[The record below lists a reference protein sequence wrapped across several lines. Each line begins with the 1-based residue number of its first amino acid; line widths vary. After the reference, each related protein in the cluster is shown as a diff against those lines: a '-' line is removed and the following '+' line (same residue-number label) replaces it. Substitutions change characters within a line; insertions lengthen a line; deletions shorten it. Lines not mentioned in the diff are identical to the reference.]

1 MNVQTKTD
9 DLATALPAGV
19 YGETV
24 LSVEHYTDHLFRFTM
39 TRPAGFRFRSGEF
52 AMIGLMVDGKP
63 IYRAYSIASPAWADT
78 LEFFSIKVPGGPL
91 TQHLQK
97 IQPGDTVLMR
107 KKPTGTLVL
116 DALTPAKR
124 LYMFSTGTGIAPFA
138 SLIREPE
145 TFEKFDEVIL
155 THTCREVAELKY
167 GFDLVNEIENDE
179 LLSEVVGDKLR
190 HYATATREDFVRTG
204 RITDLIA
211 SGKLFEDLGVPVLN
225 PETDRAMICGS
236 TEMLKDTKALLEAA
250 GLTEGANNKP
260 SQFVIERA
268 FVG

>member
-107 KKPTGTLVL
+107 QKSTGTLVN
-116 DALTPAKR
+116 DALTPAKN
-124 LYMFSTGTGIAPFA
+124 LYMISTGTGIAPF
-138 SLIREPE
+138 
-145 TFEKFDEVIL
+145 
-155 THTCREVAELKY
+155 Y
-167 GFDLVNEIENDE
+167 GMVRE
-179 LLSEVVGDKLR
+179 LLEGPAGPNPS
-190 HYATATREDFVRTG
+190 
-204 RITDLIA
+204 RIHLVAGAPYTTDLLYDDFFRELQARHEHVRLQVVHAHERLIVREREC
-211 SGKLFEDLGVPVLN
+211 L
-225 PETDRAMICGS
+225 C
-236 TEMLKDTKALLEAA
+236 ALI
-250 GLTEGANNKP
+250 TYV
-260 SQFVIERA
+260 VI
-268 FVG
+268 

>member
-1 MNVQTKTD
+1 
-9 DLATALPAGV
+9 
-19 YGETV
+19 
-24 LSVEHYTDHLFRFTM
+24 M

-179 LLSEVVGDKLR
+179 LLSEVVGEKLR

-211 SGKLFEDLGVPVLN
+211 SGRLFEDLGVPALN